1 MNSHLI
7 RPWRAVA
14 ATVAVAA
21 ASATAAGAAPNQYCD
36 PLGGCNSH
44 PSHYLSVSPGTVKAG
59 KSTTLSG
66 AVGHGCRTPGQV
78 TIYSNAFKGATS
90 HEFARVPAVYVTTN
104 RNGKF
109 SKKVTIKKTIRA
121 ARYHVGARCG
131 GGSFGSATL
140 RVSKH

>member
-1 MNSHLI
+1 MKSHLI

-21 ASATAAGAAPNQYCD
+21 ASATAAGAAPDRYCD

-44 PSHYLSVSPGTVKAG
+44 PSHYLKVSPSTVKAG
-59 KSTTLSG
+59 KGTTLSG

-90 HEFARVPAVYVTTN
+90 RKFAGVPAIYTTTT
-104 RNGKF
+104 RKGKF
-109 SKKVTIKKTIRA
+109 SKKVTIKKRIGA

-131 GGSFGSATL
+131 GGTFGSATL
-140 RVSKH
+140 RVTH